1 MCCFTCHTTHPSCD
15 ACLPTSLSPAP
26 YTIITF
32 PFLFAV
38 MFGDLGHGTLMTCA
52 ALYLVL
58 RESRLMAQKNDNEVW
73 IPSWP
78 SHQPYATLTGDKPA
92 PDLYRA
98 WYFCGFMFLSAKMLL
113 SFFFFWQTPI
123 STYLSLIVVVV
134 LWQMFSMVFAGR
146 YIILLMGIF
155 SIYTGIIYNDCFS
168 KSLNMFGSG
177 WSVRPMFDTRLGG
190 NWT

>member
-1 MCCFTCHTTHPSCD
+1 MG
-15 ACLPTSLSPAP
+15 CLPPPSLSPAP

-38 MFGDLGHGTLMTCA
+38 MFGDMGHGALMTCA

-73 IPSWP
+73 THRDRFNPPLLYLMPCRRSCMWCDT
-78 SHQPYATLTGDKPA
+78 SVH
-92 PDLYRA
+92 PDALFLFWAMHR
-98 WYFCGFMFLSAKMLL
+98 FFLSLL
-113 SFFFFWQTPI
+113 T
-123 STYLSLIVVVV
+123 STLLR
-134 LWQMFSMVFAGR
+134 QMFNMVFAGR

-155 SIYTGIIYNDCFS
+155 SVYTGIIYNDCFS
-168 KSLNMFGSG
+168 KSLNVFGSG
-177 WSVRPMFDTRLGG
+177 WSVRPMFDSRVGG